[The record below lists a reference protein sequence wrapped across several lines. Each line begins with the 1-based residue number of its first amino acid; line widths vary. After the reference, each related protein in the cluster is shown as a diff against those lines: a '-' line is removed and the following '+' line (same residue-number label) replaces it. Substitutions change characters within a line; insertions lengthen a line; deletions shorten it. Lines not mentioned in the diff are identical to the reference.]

1 MPDNDVAPSKILVA
15 VDGSESGYR
24 AADFAVRLAVR
35 LESELLFFY
44 VIGASSA
51 DPNYSIPANMV
62 EGFEA
67 MGKEIISKC
76 EARAKVR
83 NVKFK
88 STVVSGDPA
97 QEILRTA
104 EKENCDCIIIGKRGL
119 GRLERLLMGSVSEK
133 VSNLSN
139 VPVILVK

>member
-1 MPDNDVAPSKILVA
+1 MPNNNPQPRKILVA

-24 AADFAVRLAVR
+24 AADFAIALASRLQ
-35 LESELLFFY
+35 SELLFLY

-67 MGKEIISKC
+67 MGKEAISRC
-76 EARAKVR
+76 ESRSKDKNAKS
-83 NVKFK
+83 K
-88 STVVSGDPA
+88 SSLVSGDPD
-97 QEILRTA
+97 QEILKNA
-104 EKENCDCIIIGKRGL
+104 EKENCDCIVMGKRGL
-119 GRLERLLMGSVSEK
+119 GRLERLLMGSVSAK

-139 VPVILVK
+139 VPIILVK

>member
-1 MPDNDVAPSKILVA
+1 MPDNDPAPSKILVA

-24 AADFAVRLAVR
+24 AADFAVGLAAR

-51 DPNYSIPANMV
+51 DPNYSIPADMV
-62 EGFEA
+62 EGFET
-67 MGKEIISKC
+67 MGKEVISKC
-76 EARAKVR
+76 ETKAKERNARY
-83 NVKFK
+83 K
-88 STVVSGDPA
+88 SMLVSGDPA
-97 QEILRTA
+97 QEILRGA
-104 EKENCDCIIIGKRGL
+104 ERENCECIIIGKRGL

-133 VSNLSN
+133 VSNLSD